1 MSRRHLWTA
10 FIVSCVFSAIFLLT
24 AARTRADDDDTRI
37 RWDIITLTAGPTV
50 HSGGHASA
58 KDNIGDTITLT
69 GSGTF
74 APSSARGDRD
84 KKSRRVT
91 GGGTWMITTTAGISS
106 LGTYKVTGFVRWDRA
121 PGTFPA
127 MVDTIGNPA
136 DFRSGLAVLRI
147 EYSDGSHGILVVS
160 CHGAGTP
167 DSVFEGI
174 TASKDF
180 VDFWNREAPSGTPT
194 GANAN
199 RTAFHVVN
207 DDDN

>member
-1 MSRRHLWTA
+1 MNRRHLWKA
-10 FIVSCVFSAIFLLT
+10 FVVSCGFGAIFLLS
-24 AARTRADDDDTRI
+24 AARTRADDNETRI
-37 RWDIITLTAGPTV
+37 RWDIVTLTAGPTV
-50 HSGGHASA
+50 HPEGLASA

-74 APSSARGDRD
+74 VPRADREE
-84 KKSRRVT
+84 SRQVT
-91 GGGTWMITTTAGISS
+91 GGGTWMITMADGVSS
-106 LGTYKVTGFVRWDRA
+106 TGTYKVTSLVRWDRA

-127 MVDTIGNPA
+127 MADTIGNPA

-147 EYSDGSHGILVVS
+147 EYSDGSHGILVVG

-167 DSVFEGI
+167 DSAFEGI

-207 DDDN
+207 ADDD